1 MSRVG
6 VMRLAEL
13 AFFDD
18 LLETRV
24 VFKDEVYVGCDH
36 FEGAAGDGNDIG
48 IPICGMEGKGK
59 GG

>member
-1 MSRVG
+1 
-6 VMRLAEL
+6 MRLAEL

-48 IPICGMEGKGK
+48 IPIRGLEGKGK